1 MPMTHNSS
9 VVDCGSIPFKLG
21 VSFAKMH
28 REGVSTD
35 LGHPIRLLWSR
46 LDLHIYTTS
55 VHDGHRIRDL
65 RPRFNASCDP
75 TCTVYRKI
83 NGSAALAQIRSPIN
97 DPTVQHP
104 SDGASVS
111 SSLGYRQR
119 PGAASGT
126 ADGGH
131 AMAIPMVSLSYP
143 SARPRKQTPSK
154 P

>member
-35 LGHPIRLLWSR
+35 LGHPIRLLRSR

-65 RPRFNASCDP
+65 RP
-75 TCTVYRKI
+75 
-83 NGSAALAQIRSPIN
+83 
-97 DPTVQHP
+97 
-104 SDGASVS
+104 
-111 SSLGYRQR
+111 
-119 PGAASGT
+119 
-126 ADGGH
+126 
-131 AMAIPMVSLSYP
+131 
-143 SARPRKQTPSK
+143 
-154 P
+154 